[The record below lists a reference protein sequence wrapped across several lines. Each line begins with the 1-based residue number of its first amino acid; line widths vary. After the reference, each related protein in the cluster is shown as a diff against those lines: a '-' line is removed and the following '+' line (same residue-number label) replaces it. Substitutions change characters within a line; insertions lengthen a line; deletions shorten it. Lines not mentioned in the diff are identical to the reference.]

1 MSLSA
6 DFSVLRKIER
16 PGLFTKVELS
26 GLKHLVKITK
36 GWLNDTEYSLEIEIE
51 YMGSLSTPKLLIFN
65 GIASWK
71 FDGVNIFLED
81 TEELLNVINKTA
93 QIGKF
98 FLKEENLKNYI

>member
-26 GLKHLVKITK
+26 GQKHLIKITK

-51 YMGSLSTPKLLIFN
+51 YMGSLSTPKLLISN
-65 GIASWK
+65 GTASWK

-81 TEELLNVINKTA
+81 TEELLNVISKTA
-93 QIGKF
+93 EIGKY